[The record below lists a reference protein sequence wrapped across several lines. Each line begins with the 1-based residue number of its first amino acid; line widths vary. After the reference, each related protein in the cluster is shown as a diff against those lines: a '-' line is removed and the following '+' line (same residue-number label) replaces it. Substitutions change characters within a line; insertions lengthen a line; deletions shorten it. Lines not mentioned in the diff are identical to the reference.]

1 MLTSPYQ
8 KYQQSAVQTASPS
21 QLILMAYD
29 GTVKFV
35 KLGIDGIEN
44 RKFDKANL
52 NLCKAQAIINE
63 LISSLNM
70 DYDISNDL
78 LSIYDYMNNQL
89 VQANI
94 KKNTEPAKEVLEY
107 LKDLRTSWE
116 TAGKASLT
124 NSGATHA

>member
-8 KYQQSAVQTASPS
+8 KYQHSAVQTASPS
-21 QLILMAYD
+21 KLILMAYD
-29 GTVKFV
+29 GALKFV
-35 KLGIDGIEN
+35 KLGIDGIET
-44 RKFDKANL
+44 RQLDKANL

-78 LSIYDYMNNQL
+78 LSIYDYMNAQL

-94 KKNTEPAKEVLEY
+94 KKDTEPAKEVLAY
-107 LKDLRTSWE
+107 LKDLRVSWE
-116 TAGKASLT
+116 TIGKSPIS